1 MPATYKTFMIGSL
14 ALAGIFPLAGFW
26 SKDEILTSVQFAGS
40 DYTTAQGGAALG
52 NFVLVVAI
60 LGAFI
65 TAFYMTRAVSL
76 TFFGEYK
83 GHGEPH
89 ESPKIMTYPLIVLAF
104 FSVVVGWINIP
115 GVTEFFTEGV
125 GARFVAAGDHH
136 FTSFNFAMA
145 ALGTLAA
152 VGGIVIGYF
161 LWFAHKETQQ
171 ERDKFRI
178 PVLYPLLEHK
188 YYIDDFYMDGIIRP
202 LRGPVARG
210 VDWFNGHVIDL
221 VINGV
226 GVLATKVAKAVY
238 WFDQKGVDG
247 AINASAAAAGGA
259 GGMLRL
265 LQTGRIQ
272 QYAFLVVAG
281 TVVLVAGFII
291 F

>member
-1 MPATYKTFMIGSL
+1 
-14 ALAGIFPLAGFW
+14 
-26 SKDEILTSVQFAGS
+26 
-40 DYTTAQGGAALG
+40 
-52 NFVLVVAI
+52 
-60 LGAFI
+60 
-65 TAFYMTRAVSL
+65 
-76 TFFGEYK
+76 
-83 GHGEPH
+83 
-89 ESPKIMTYPLIVLAF
+89 
-104 FSVVVGWINIP
+104 
-115 GVTEFFTEGV
+115 
-125 GARFVAAGDHH
+125 
-136 FTSFNFAMA
+136 MA

-161 LWFAHKETQQ
+161 LWFADKETQQ